1 MAIYKRYT
9 FQNKYQISYM
19 RNRDDSFFTCKI
31 RLAAK
36 RYQVPNCL
44 PNWPKF
50 ECLLNTKMPLRKIN
64 HAKSINKNP
73 PSFDI
78 SSNEL

>member
-1 MAIYKRYT
+1 MAKGGQFALANRGQFTPVLGGQFNWI
-9 FQNKYQISYM
+9 FQ
-19 RNRDDSFFTCKI
+19 
-31 RLAAK
+31 
-36 RYQVPNCL
+36 YQVPNCL

-64 HAKSINKNP
+64 YAKSINKNP